1 MSNNLSGAAAAANTA
16 AVSNDV
22 KYTKLERI
30 GRGSFGEVFKGY
42 FYLGHTPPL
51 T

>member
-1 MSNNLSGAAAAANTA
+1 MSNNLSGAAAAAAA